1 MLLHALARGV
11 IGLEVLL
18 AASVAAAHPGEALAV
33 AGPAPTPAI
42 HWSAEPWLVGAL
54 LAVALLYRMGAARH
68 ARAAASRRVSRWP
81 EFAWWTGWSALWLAL
96 LSPLDQAGAQLFS
109 AHMIQHQVLMLV
121 AAPLLVLG
129 RPLAMFAWA
138 LPVAMVKRVA
148 ATLHSRVWQR
158 CWRTLTLPA
167 AACAAQALALW
178 LWHVPVLFE
187 AGLRNEAIHDLQHA
201 SFLVTA
207 LLFWWALVRRRHRA
221 DSVLYVFVTLLHSGL
236 LGMLLTFAVTP
247 WYALYAD
254 STMAWGLTPLEDQ
267 QLGGLIMWV
276 PGGALLIVA
285 GLILAAL
292 WLERLERLGRPTA
305 VSRVTPKA

>member
-1 MLLHALARGV
+1 MLLHALTQGV
-11 IGLEVLL
+11 IGLQVLL
-18 AASVAAAHPGEALAV
+18 AASVAAAHPGEALAA
-33 AGPAPTPAI
+33 AGPASTPAI

-68 ARAAASRRVSRWP
+68 ARAASRRVSHWP
-81 EFAWWTGWSALWLAL
+81 ECAWWSGWSALALAL
-96 LSPLDQAGAQLFS
+96 LSPLDAAGAQLFS
-109 AHMIQHQVLMLV
+109 AHMIQHQTLMLV

-138 LPVAMVKRVA
+138 LPVAFVKKIHASLRA
-148 ATLHSRVWQR
+148 RAWQR

-167 AACAAQALALW
+167 AACAMQALALW
-178 LWHVPVLFE
+178 LWHVPALFE

-247 WYALYAD
+247 WYALYGA

-276 PGGALLIVA
+276 PGGALLIAA

-292 WLERLERLGRPTA
+292 WLERLGRPTA
-305 VSRVTPKA
+305 VSRVPPKA